1 MKLKLVRIEFHDNT
15 TIGKL
20 YLNGQFECYT
30 LEDRDRLGEG
40 LPKVYGKTAIPV
52 GEYRLTIEHSARFKR
67 PLPRLHNV
75 PQFEGVL
82 IHPGNKAEDT
92 EGCILVGKVEKDTWI
107 ESSKLAFDALLQ
119 KLAQSKESMVLT
131 IVREPQQISPSVH
144 LK

>member
-1 MKLKLVRIEFHDNT
+1 MEMKLVRVEFYESN

-20 YLNGQFECYT
+20 YLDGKFECFT

-40 LPKVYGKTAIPV
+40 LPKLYGKTAIPV
-52 GEYRLTIEHSARFKR
+52 GTYRVTLELSPRFKLL
-67 PLPRLHNV
+67 LPRLHNV

-92 EGCILVGKVEKDTWI
+92 EGCILVGKTEKDTWI
-107 ESSKLAFDALLQ
+107 ESSKLAFGPLLE
-119 KLAQSKESMVLT
+119 KLKQTQGSIHLA

-144 LK
+144 LI